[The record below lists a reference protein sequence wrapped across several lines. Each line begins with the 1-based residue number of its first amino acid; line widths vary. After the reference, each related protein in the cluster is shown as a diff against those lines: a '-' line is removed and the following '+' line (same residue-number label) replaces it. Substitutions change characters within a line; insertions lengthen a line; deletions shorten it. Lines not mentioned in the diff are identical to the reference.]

1 MKNVLYIVWSD
12 SNRLGIP
19 IIDEQH
25 RGIVSIINS
34 LYYFIQKGRGEK
46 ILQPTLIMLEQHIHI
61 HFETEESLM
70 TEAGYPAL
78 EEHILLHKELA
89 RKTENVSREVFM
101 DKDLDMMLKFLKE
114 WWSDHINKEDR
125 KYAPFLKKLTAT

>member
-12 SNRLGIP
+12 SNRMGIS

-34 LYYFIQKGRGEK
+34 LHYFLRKGRGEK
-46 ILQPTLIMLEQHIHI
+46 ILQPVLIVLEQHTHI

-70 TEAGYPAL
+70 AEAGYPAL
-78 EEHILLHKELA
+78 EEHIILHKELT
-89 RKTENVSREVFM
+89 RKTDNISREVYIN
-101 DKDLDMMLKFLKE
+101 KDMDMMLKFLKE
-114 WWSDHINKEDR
+114 WWSGHINKEDR
-125 KYAPFLKKLTAT
+125 KYAPFVKKIMDT